1 MIDKKVSKVE
11 SKENE
16 SLQVV
21 HVKLSKIL
29 INSENEENVVFDT
42 FAISKVEELDEIK
55 DNDTMIPCTKEVI
68 GSIVTNDTLYF
79 VSSVQDSNM
88 M

>member
-42 FAISKVEELDEIK
+42 FAISKVEESNKIE

-79 VSSVQDSNM
+79 VSSVQDSDM